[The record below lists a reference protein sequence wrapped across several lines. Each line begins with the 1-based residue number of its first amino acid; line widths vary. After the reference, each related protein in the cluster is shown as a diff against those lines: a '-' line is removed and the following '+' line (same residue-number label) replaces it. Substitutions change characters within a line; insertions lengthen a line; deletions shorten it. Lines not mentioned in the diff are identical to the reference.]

1 MAVNRE
7 YRCKAHNHEFESRE
21 GDPENAVVPPCPFG
35 CSPSFVVLEFRTPV
49 STQRGKTR
57 VIDHF
62 QRQLAQDY
70 NMTDMRGDKDGT
82 SVMSNTS
89 HLSGGARMFSP
100 EKKTK
105 WAPSLFQPQQG
116 WAQQADTPPPSYKH
130 DLPGNTTKME
140 PILKG
145 APPLMAKTVMVRQK
159 GEK

>member
-7 YRCKAHNHEFESRE
+7 YRCKAHNHEFESKE
-21 GDPENAVVPPCPFG
+21 GDPESNITPPCPYG
-35 CSPSFVVLEFRTPV
+35 CSSSFVVLEFRTAP
-49 STQRGKTR
+49 SIRGPKTR
-57 VIDHF
+57 VVDHF
-62 QRQLAQDY
+62 QRQLAEDY
-70 NMTDMRGDKDGT
+70 GMSDMRGDKDGS

-105 WAPSLFQPQQG
+105 WAPSLFQPQRG
-116 WAQQADTPPPSYKH
+116 WAQDAEAPPPSYKH

-140 PILKG
+140 PILKS
-145 APPLMAKTVMVRQK
+145 APPLMAKTVMVKQK